1 MTKYF
6 TFSALSLTAVLCGLL
21 SNGLAQDQRVI
32 VLNDY
37 QFKESFLQKVTVSG
51 GIRAGFMLP
60 SSVERIDINQLSI
73 HLQQAVEEKDA
84 MLCVHMVSRDGR
96 YTASWEYALG
106 PQSPGTLAVT
116 LPSKY
121 KEQTAGYAPDGLVV
135 LASVTKK
142 DCAAG
147 DNLYVPASWGAPTG
161 SDYEIYV
168 NSGNTDTVVGIP
180 GNAERIKCTKIVSES
195 TVAYDTKCVVE
206 KSAVK
211 EAKSI
216 FLVRS
221 NFGNRLPN
229 VEMKVR

>member
-1 MTKYF
+1 MKKIYG
-6 TFSALSLTAVLCGLL
+6 LSLLSVTATLFAFL
-21 SNGLAQDQRVI
+21 SNGLAQEQRVI
-32 VLNDY
+32 VLGDN

-60 SSVERIDINQLSI
+60 SAVERVDMNQLFI
-73 HLQQAVEEKDA
+73 HLQQAVDEKEA
-84 MLCVHMVSRDGR
+84 MLCVNMVSRDGR

-106 PQSPGTLAVT
+106 PQSPGSLAVN

-121 KEQTAGYAPDGLVV
+121 KEQIAGYSPDSLVV

-142 DCAAG
+142 DCASG
-147 DNLYVPASWGAPTG
+147 DDIYVPASWGQPHK
-161 SDYEIYV
+161 SEYEIYV
-168 NSGNTDTVVGIP
+168 NSGNTDTVIGIP
-180 GNAERIKCTKIVSES
+180 GHAERIKCAKIAAES

-206 KSAVK
+206 KDAVK

-229 VEMKVR
+229 VELRVR

>member
-1 MTKYF
+1 MKKCF
-6 TFSALSLTAVLCGLL
+6 ALAFLSLTVVLFCFLT
-21 SNGLAQDQRVI
+21 NILAQEQRVI
-32 VLNDY
+32 VLNDS

-60 SSVERIDINQLSI
+60 SPVERVDINALYI

-84 MLCVHMVSRDGR
+84 MLCVNMVSRDGR

-106 PQSPGTLAVT
+106 QQSPGSLAVN

-121 KEQTAGYAPDGLVV
+121 KEQIAGYSPDGLVV

-142 DCAAG
+142 DCTSG
-147 DNLYVPASWGAPTG
+147 DNIYVPASWGQPHK

-180 GNAERIKCTKIVSES
+180 GNAERIKCAKINLES

-206 KSAVK
+206 KDAVK

-229 VEMKVR
+229 VELQVR